1 MNLEKFSTCVI
12 DRVHGDLC
20 LLSNLFNM
28 GCTLK
33 GMEGLKR
40 LLEIFHVGDTTEFFV
55 CFQEKDHK
63 GDPGQYG
70 TKRTRK
76 F

>member
-1 MNLEKFSTCVI
+1 
-12 DRVHGDLC
+12 
-20 LLSNLFNM
+20 M